1 MRLSDF
7 DYYLPE
13 ELIAQQPAE
22 KRDQSRL
29 MVVNRQTQ
37 SVELQTFPS
46 ILDYL
51 KRGDVLVINETKVIP
66 CRMQAY
72 KAGSASPIEIFLV
85 REIRDKVWKILV
97 KPGKK
102 ARENAMLDLPGGA
115 KVKIL
120 SIVEEGMRLA
130 EFIYAGNFRDYLENY
145 ASIPLPHYID
155 RSAEAN
161 DKERYQTVFAAKE
174 GAVAAP
180 TAGLHFTPELLNQ
193 ITQSGVEIVRVVLHV
208 GIGTFRPVKTE
219 IITDHVMHS
228 EYFEISS
235 ESATIINQTKKAG
248 GRVFAVGTTSVRA
261 LESATGADGCLQAL
275 CGDTDIFIYPGYQ
288 FKIVDSLITNFHLP
302 KSSLLMLVS
311 AFAGY
316 DLIKSAYSQAVENS
330 FRFFSYG
337 DAMLIV

>member
-29 MVVNRQTQ
+29 MVVNRLNQ
-37 SVELQTFPS
+37 SVELKTFPS
-46 ILDYL
+46 ILEHL
-51 KRGDVLVINETKVIP
+51 HKGDVLVINETKVIP

-72 KAGSASPIEIFLV
+72 KAGSDSPIEIFLV
-85 REIRDKVWKILV
+85 REISDKVWKILV

-102 ARENAMLDLPGGA
+102 AREGAILDLPGNA
-115 KVKIL
+115 KVKITG
-120 SIVEEGMRLA
+120 IVEEGMRLA
-130 EFIYAGNFRDYLENY
+130 EFIYDGNFRDYLENY

-155 RSAEAN
+155 RSAEEG

-180 TAGLHFTPELLNQ
+180 TAGLHFTPELLEK
-193 ITQSGVEIVRVVLHV
+193 IAQSGIKIVKIVLHV
-208 GIGTFRPVKTE
+208 GIGTFRPVKAE
-219 IITDHVMHS
+219 IITDHVMHN
-228 EYFEISS
+228 EYFEIS
-235 ESATIINQTKKAG
+235 EEAAAIINQTKKAG
-248 GRVFAVGTTSVRA
+248 GRVIAVGTTSVRA
-261 LESATGADGCLQAL
+261 LESGTGNDGLLQAMQ
-275 CGDTDIFIYPGYQ
+275 GDTDIFIYPGYQ
-288 FKIVDSLITNFHLP
+288 FRIVDGLITNFHLP

-316 DLIKSAYSQAVENS
+316 DLIKAAYSQAVENS

>member
-46 ILDYL
+46 ILNYL

-72 KAGSASPIEIFLV
+72 KAGSESPIEIFLV
-85 REIRDKVWKILV
+85 REISDKVWKILV

-102 ARENAMLDLPGGA
+102 AREDAILDLPGGA

-130 EFIYAGNFRDYLENY
+130 EFIYEGNFRDYLENY

-193 ITQSGVEIVRVVLHV
+193 IIQSGVKIVRVVLHV

-228 EYFEISS
+228 EYFEISA
-235 ESATIINQTKKAG
+235 ESADIINQTKKSG
-248 GRVFAVGTTSVRA
+248 GRVIAVGTTSVRA

-288 FKIVDSLITNFHLP
+288 FKIVDGLITNFHLP